1 MAGEK
6 EIRTKIR
13 SVKNMQKITRAM
25 EMVAASKIRKA
36 QNQMEASRP
45 YAERIR
51 RVVGHLAH
59 ANPDYKHPFLVQ
71 REVKRVGYIVI
82 STDRGL
88 CGGLN
93 VNMFKAVIG
102 ELSKWQAENVEVD
115 LALVGQKA
123 VLFFKRLGGNVVGT
137 ATRLG
142 DRPSVNELIGS
153 IKIMLDLYSE
163 GKIDRLF
170 LVHNEFVSTMSQVP
184 EVKTLLPVSEIDLG
198 EETLQEHWDYI
209 YEPDA
214 VDLLDDVLMRYI
226 ESQVYRGAV
235 ENFACEMAAKMIA
248 MKSATDN
255 AGEIIDKL
263 QLDYNKAR
271 QAAITQ
277 EISPRPSGGAPG
289 PQASQCDD
297 RLVR

>member
-1 MAGEK
+1 MAGAK

-13 SVKNMQKITRAM
+13 SVQNMQKITKAM

-36 QNQMEASRP
+36 QVQMEASRP

-93 VNMFKAVIG
+93 VNMFKTVIG
-102 ELSKWQAENVEVD
+102 ELGKWQAENVEVD
-115 LALVGQKA
+115 LVLVGQKA
-123 VLFFKRLGGNVVGT
+123 VLFFRRLGGNVVGT
-137 ATRLG
+137 ASHLG
-142 DRPSVNELIGS
+142 DRPSVNDLIGS
-153 IKIMLDLYSE
+153 IKIMLDSYRE
-163 GKIDRLF
+163 GRIDRLF

-255 AGEIIDKL
+255 AGEIISKL
-263 QLDYNKAR
+263 QLAYNKAR

-277 EISPRPSGGAPG
+277 EISEIVGGAAAVSG
-289 PQASQCDD
+289 
-297 RLVR
+297 